1 MSNRIRRRQVFAYAA
16 ISALT
21 AGVAAGTPT
30 MAQAQTSA
38 SAVDEVVVTAR
49 RREENLLQVPVAISA
64 VSGAALEKAAIS
76 NPQDLTRVVPGFIS
90 GAGSTRGFN
99 QLVLTIRGM
108 RNGEPAITAD
118 QSIGVYFAEVPQ
130 NAPQGL
136 NQAFFDLSSV
146 QVLKGPQGTLFGR
159 NATGGALLIEPNLP
173 GPEFG
178 GYVKGSLGDYDLR
191 DIEAV
196 LNVPLGERAGL
207 RLAGKRVRRDGYL
220 NNVLNGLKYNDIN
233 RLALRGSLRFELSD
247 AVETVT
253 IASYNRSDTQGEGYK
268 LDKISSR
275 ASATPAL
282 GPAFLETWRLR
293 AYDFM
298 NSTLPTTPGGIPTA
312 YDRTWSLQ
320 NTTRFDLGD
329 GGFLGDAQIKNII
342 GVRDVLDRAYSDAS
356 GTRVPTQLSLVTDDL
371 REFSEE
377 LQLSGKTGNLDYVAG
392 LYYFQSRGSESIGS
406 YNNGINLLRFSDL
419 DANNTSYSG
428 YAHIDYALNSMLDGL
443 SLSLGGRVTHDKRET
458 IRYGRDQTA
467 LGSTIFRC
475 QLQTTVTGANS
486 RDLCNVKLQ
495 VSFTKPTW
503 ETSLNWQATPDNL
516 LYASYRRGYRT
527 GGFSSSATT
536 LLIAT
541 TPYRPERLDTYEI
554 GSKNAFSADNMSGS
568 LTLAAYY
575 SDYRDVQRRTNVLTG
590 LNQTQNYT
598 FNAAKAHLYGGEAE
612 LHLRL
617 FENLKLDAS
626 YARII
631 YKYDRWINK
640 VVVLGA
646 TYDHDISSSRPN
658 DISKNQVSLSATYD
672 LPLDGNGVLSFNANY
687 SYRSSFTTQNE
698 VNPTNCI
705 ITGAP
710 TTNNANISPDC
721 LNRAGIIPGYDLIN
735 TRVTWENVLGKGF
748 DASVFVNNVTNNF
761 YYANGITALSTLG
774 IFAVGIGPP
783 RMWGVELRVPFG
795 GMRN

>member
-1 MSNRIRRRQVFAYAA
+1 MVGAVFA
-16 ISALT
+16 SA
-21 AGVAAGTPT
+21 TP
-30 MAQAQTSA
+30 ALAETSA

-49 RREENLLQVPVAISA
+49 RREENLLQVPVAVSA
-64 VSGAALEKAAIS
+64 VSGQALEKASIS
-76 NPQDLTRVVPGFIS
+76 NPQDLTRLVPGFIS

-136 NQAFFDLSSV
+136 NQAFFDLGSV

-173 GPEFG
+173 GPEYG
-178 GYVKGSLGDYDLR
+178 GYLKGSMGNFHLQDY
-191 DIEAV
+191 EAV
-196 LNVPLGERAGL
+196 VNVPFGEGAGL
-207 RLAGKRVRRDGYL
+207 RLAGKYVRREGYL
-220 NNVLNGLKYNDIN
+220 KNVLNGLKYNDVD
-233 RLALRGSLRFELSD
+233 RYALRGVLRFGLGER
-247 AVETVT
+247 AETVT
-253 IASYNRSDTQGEGYK
+253 IASYNKSDTRGEGYK

-282 GPAFLETWRLR
+282 APAFLETWRLP

-298 NSTLPTTPGGIPTA
+298 NSTLKTTPGGIPSS
-312 YDRTWSLQ
+312 YDRTWSIQ
-320 NTTRFDLGD
+320 NTTRIDLSG
-329 GGFLGDAQIKNII
+329 GGFLGDAHLKNII

-377 LQLSGKTGNLDYVAG
+377 LQLAGKSGSLDYVTG
-392 LYYFQSRGSESIGS
+392 LYYFQSRGAESIGS

-428 YAHIDYALNSMLDGL
+428 YAHLDYALNGVAEGL
-443 SLSLGGRVTHDKRET
+443 SVSLGGRITHDKRET
-458 IRYGRDQTA
+458 IRYGRDQIA
-467 LGSTIFRC
+467 VGSSTFRC

-516 LYASYRRGYRT
+516 VYASYRRGYRT

-541 TPYRPERLDTYEI
+541 TPYRPESLDTFEV
-554 GSKNAFSADNMSGS
+554 GSKNAFSTENISGN

-617 FENLKLDAS
+617 YDRLKLDAS

-631 YKYDRWINK
+631 YKYDNWINK

-658 DISKNQVSLSATYD
+658 DISKNQISLSATYD
-672 LPLDGNGVLSFNANY
+672 VPLDENGVLSFNANY

-735 TRVTWENVLGKGF
+735 ARLTWENALGKGV

-783 RMWGVELRVPFG
+783 RMWGVELRVPWG
-795 GMRN
+795 GMRR